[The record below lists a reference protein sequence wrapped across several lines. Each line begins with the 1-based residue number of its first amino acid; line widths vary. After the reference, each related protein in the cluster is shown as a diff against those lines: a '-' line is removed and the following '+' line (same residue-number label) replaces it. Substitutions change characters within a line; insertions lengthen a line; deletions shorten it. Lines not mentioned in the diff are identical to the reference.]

1 MAQELGFVQVFPTI
15 IFEDNNGLLQL
26 AIRVILTGVPSI
38 LIFDSSFQDL
48 GQSFNGIGLCHGL
61 WRNYNF
67 IFNITVKVMSLLPSE
82 ANLYL
87 LLRLFLYGVIFS
99 VQLLHETTAVGT
111 CN

>member
-1 MAQELGFVQVFPTI
+1 M
-15 IFEDNNGLLQL
+15 
-26 AIRVILTGVPSI
+26 LT
-38 LIFDSSFQDL
+38 LEQRQDL
-48 GQSFNGIGLCHGL
+48 GQSFSGIGLCRGL

-87 LLRLFLYGVIFS
+87 LLRLLCYGVIFS